1 MTKKSQRLSSAPI
14 GLKALAEQ
22 LGLSQSTVSRA
33 LREHPGIPDTTRR
46 RVMAAAEKVGY
57 QPNARARG
65 LAIGRTE
72 AIGLVFPIERL
83 QLEETNF
90 VDVLAGISD
99 VVTRRNHSL
108 LLSPF
113 SGDEGTV
120 LRKLA
125 SSKAVDGVI
134 ITRPLVHDPRI
145 ALLTDLG
152 LPFVV
157 HGRSEVA
164 IPYSFVDVD
173 NFAIFEKLTGL
184 LLDYGHRRIVALNSF
199 QQFRYAAVRA
209 EGFYRAWAARGL
221 DAGQAEMLETP
232 MTERTGYDCAMRALA
247 AAEPPTAFVCG
258 SIFLARGVY
267 RAVAERG
274 LKVGR
279 DVSVACHD
287 DGLRGIKASDFNPP
301 LTATYCSVREHGE
314 HLATLLIDL
323 TEAKAGGGAPHRILP
338 ADLILRESVALA
350 PQGTS

>member
-1 MTKKSQRLSSAPI
+1 MTIKSQRLPSPSV
-14 GLKALAEQ
+14 GLKGLAEQ
-22 LGLSQSTVSRA
+22 LGLAQSTVSRA
-33 LREHPGIPDTTRR
+33 LRKHPGIPDKTRR

-145 ALLTDLG
+145 ALLVDLG

-164 IPYSFVDVD
+164 IPYSCVDVD
-173 NFAIFEKLTGL
+173 NFAIFEKLTRL

-199 QQFRYAAVRA
+199 LQFRYAAARA
-209 EGFYRAWAARGL
+209 AGFRKAWEARGL
-221 DAGQAEMLETP
+221 QPDQAQMLETP
-232 MTERTGYDCAMRALA
+232 MTEQAGHDCAARALA
-247 AAEPPTAFVCG
+247 AADAPTAFICG

-274 LKVGR
+274 LEVGR
-279 DVSVACHD
+279 DVSVVCHD
-287 DGLRGIKASDFNPP
+287 DGLRGIRASDFNPP
-301 LTATYCSVREHGE
+301 LTATYSSVREHGE
-314 HLATLLIDL
+314 HLAAVLIDL
-323 TEAKAGGGAPHRILP
+323 TETRTGKGPVQRIL
-338 ADLILRESVALA
+338 AANLILRESVALA
-350 PQGTS
+350 P